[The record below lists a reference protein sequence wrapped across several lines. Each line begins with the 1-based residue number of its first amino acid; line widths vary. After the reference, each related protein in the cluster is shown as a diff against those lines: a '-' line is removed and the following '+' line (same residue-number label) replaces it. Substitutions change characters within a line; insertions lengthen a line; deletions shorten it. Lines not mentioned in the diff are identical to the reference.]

1 MALKIH
7 TLPYCKST
15 TNKVSH
21 KTCNNETYN
30 TKFCQHGY
38 VYAWVIKPKTRHI
51 VAMLI
56 FTFTNT
62 FYDKI
67 YDILFNNNLIYLYI
81 NFMVTEIV
89 FRTVFQLHPRFIN
102 IQQDRQCTCPKVF

>member
-7 TLPYCKST
+7 ILPYQKNT
-15 TNKVSH
+15 TKNVSH

-30 TKFCQHGY
+30 TKFCQHDY
-38 VYAWVIKPKTRHI
+38 VYAWVIKLKTCHL

-67 YDILFNNNLIYLYI
+67 YDVLFNSTLIHQYI
-81 NFMVTEIV
+81 SFMVTEIV
-89 FRTVFQLHPRFIN
+89 FRTSF
-102 IQQDRQCTCPKVF
+102 